1 MLFPWA
7 TREYLLW
14 EMSLGMI
21 IMYYNIAMEIKYPKP
36 EKEKTSM
43 ANMSPE
49 ELKRIREEL
58 HATYGQIG

>member
-1 MLFPWA
+1 
-7 TREYLLW
+7 
-14 EMSLGMI
+14 MI